1 MSKPVKIQP
10 DADDPINKN
19 ERVAQ
24 NKDERGALWHIKWIW
39 GIWKER
45 KGVITL
51 LLVLTLLSS
60 IVAVAFPLLTRRLFD
75 LFQNIIENRASYT
88 DPQKEISKIALFFM
102 ALGVAGFIS
111 GFFPGIRGAL
121 NNVFDYVIRNKYFA
135 SIVEKDHR
143 FFSKYKTGDI
153 ATRLTSDISD
163 GPRLSW
169 FMCSGIFRAVEST
182 SKVIFCIV
190 AMLLL
195 NWKLALLS
203 LIPLP
208 LMLMIYSKTQD
219 TIYDRVKRNEQSVSS
234 INEQLELSFSGA
246 RIIKAFASEDKYER
260 FFDDALKK
268 RFKTETAVIKM
279 QTVLDL
285 IYQNID
291 YAGQIL
297 LIFVGGVMVVQGSI
311 TIGTFYAFY
320 NLLNMLIYPILDIPN
335 VFVSGKRAFVNI
347 DRLEELKDFDV
358 PAKKSDAVHLDRF
371 EKLEL
376 ANVSFTYEGRDRP
389 AVDKVSFE
397 LKRGERLLVI
407 GPVGSGKST
416 LAKIIAGLLPAAEG
430 QVLVNGIP
438 LGEIDPADWSRLVGY
453 VPQEALLFSG
463 TIEDNIA
470 FGTTSFPPAIGRE
483 ELWDYLDTAQI
494 SAEVQDF
501 PLKEKTL
508 LGQRGVSVSGGQKQ
522 RLAIARALA
531 RKPQVVVF
539 DDMTASLD
547 TKNEE
552 RLWQALG
559 GRDKTIIA
567 VSHRLSSIQYVDKV
581 LFLKDGRV
589 AGFGSHE
596 ALLSENTAYCEF
608 VASHLRLRT
617 SISA

>member
-1 MSKPVKIQP
+1 
-10 DADDPINKN
+10 
-19 ERVAQ
+19 
-24 NKDERGALWHIKWIW
+24 
-39 GIWKER
+39 
-45 KGVITL
+45 
-51 LLVLTLLSS
+51 
-60 IVAVAFPLLTRRLFD
+60 
-75 LFQNIIENRASYT
+75 
-88 DPQKEISKIALFFM
+88 
-102 ALGVAGFIS
+102 
-111 GFFPGIRGAL
+111 
-121 NNVFDYVIRNKYFA
+121 
-135 SIVEKDHR
+135 
-143 FFSKYKTGDI
+143 
-153 ATRLTSDISD
+153 
-163 GPRLSW
+163 
-169 FMCSGIFRAVEST
+169 
-182 SKVIFCIV
+182 
-190 AMLLL
+190 
-195 NWKLALLS
+195 
-203 LIPLP
+203 
-208 LMLMIYSKTQD
+208 
-219 TIYDRVKRNEQSVSS
+219 
-234 INEQLELSFSGA
+234 
-246 RIIKAFASEDKYER
+246 
-260 FFDDALKK
+260 
-268 RFKTETAVIKM
+268 
-279 QTVLDL
+279 
-285 IYQNID
+285 
-291 YAGQIL
+291 
-297 LIFVGGVMVVQGSI
+297 
-311 TIGTFYAFY
+311 
-320 NLLNMLIYPILDIPN
+320 MLIYSP
-335 VFVSGKRAFVNI
+335 K
-347 DRLEELKDFDV
+347 
-358 PAKKSDAVHLDRF
+358 
-371 EKLEL
+371 
-376 ANVSFTYEGRDRP
+376 
-389 AVDKVSFE
+389 KVSFE

-416 LAKIIAGLLPAAEG
+416 LAKIIAGLLPAEEG